1 MSTLYFN
8 YEFVT
13 LMAALGILVIALAIS
28 VTWSYFLL
36 YMVKSFRESPKL
48 QQYAQPCNGVFPRVS
63 VIVPARNEED
73 YISECLDSLIKQDY
87 PNFEIILI
95 DDSSEDRTWE
105 IMQKYTAKYNGL
117 IKSLRAGPRP
127 HGWVG
132 KNWACY
138 RGYILSRGD
147 LLLFTDAD
155 TKHSASTM
163 GSAVQY
169 LGSQNFD
176 AITLVPRL
184 LCRDFWTRIT
194 LPLLTVF
201 LHTRFSALRVN
212 NPATKIG
219 YFFGSFYLITR
230 SAYEAVGT
238 HILVRQELVEDG
250 ALGAELKRRK
260 FAIKMVKG
268 EQYVTAVWARDL
280 TTLWHGIRRLVIPIY
295 TRNRYATV
303 FMTVAVIFL
312 LLLPFILMPF
322 SVVFY
327 ALSKNGDRDNVH
339 VVAAVVASAGALG
352 VALIF
357 LCAAVQSK
365 LGVFQS
371 PLYALCC
378 PLAAVIICSCFLS
391 SLYDAT
397 KSGSIKWRGRQYIV
411 TEYADVPRD

>member
-36 YMVKSFRESPKL
+36 YMVKSFKESPKL

-87 PNFEIILI
+87 PNFEVILI

-105 IMQKYTAKYNGL
+105 IMQKYTDKYNGL

-357 LCAAVQSK
+357 LCVAVQSK

>member
-87 PNFEIILI
+87 PNFEVILI

-105 IMQKYTAKYNGL
+105 IMQKYTDKYNGL

-357 LCAAVQSK
+357 LCVAVQSK

>member
-36 YMVKSFRESPKL
+36 YMVKSFKESPKL

-87 PNFEIILI
+87 PNFEVILI

-357 LCAAVQSK
+357 LCVAVQSK

>member
-87 PNFEIILI
+87 PNFEVILI

-105 IMQKYTAKYNGL
+105 IMQKYTDKYNGL